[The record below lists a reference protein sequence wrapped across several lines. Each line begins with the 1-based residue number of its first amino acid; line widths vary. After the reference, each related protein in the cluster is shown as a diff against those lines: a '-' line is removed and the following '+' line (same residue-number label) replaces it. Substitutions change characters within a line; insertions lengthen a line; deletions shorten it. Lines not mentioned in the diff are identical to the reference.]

1 MVIDLKKV
9 SLALGGK
16 EILKGISFSFGE
28 DMDLGIIGPNGSG
41 KTCLLRLMG
50 ADLIPSSG
58 AITLLGYRVGN
69 ADLRVLRRQ
78 IGFVSQAVIEPNL
91 RIDMSVFDLVASG
104 ILGTFGLNERLLYAE
119 RSAETVRN
127 MVYAKLALLDIDH
140 LAQAKYFA
148 CSAGE
153 RMRALLARAMIN
165 NQPLLILDEP
175 CNGLDI
181 VQKRKFIDFLASLHE
196 YGIKTVT
203 VSHDWSDFHPNIK
216 QMLAIKRGEL
226 IGMGEREEIL
236 SRDFL
241 QDLFETTLP

>member
-9 SLALGGK
+9 SLAIGGK
-16 EILKGISFSFGE
+16 QILSDISFSFGE

-58 AITLLGYRVGN
+58 TITLLGYRIGN
-69 ADLRVLRRQ
+69 ADMRVLRRQ

-91 RIDMSVFDLVASG
+91 RMDMPVFELVATG
-104 ILGTFGLNERLLYAE
+104 ILGTFGLNEKILYAE
-119 RSAETVRN
+119 RSEETVRN
-127 MVYAKLALLDIDH
+127 MVFAKLALLDIDH
-140 LAQAKYFA
+140 LLETRYFA

-153 RMRALLARAMIN
+153 RIRVLLARAMIN

-181 VQKRKFIDFLASLHE
+181 VQKRKFIAFLATLHE

-216 QMLAIKRGEL
+216 HMLAIKRGHL
-226 IGMGEREEIL
+226 AGIGEREEIL
-236 SRDFL
+236 SKAFL
-241 QDLFETTLP
+241 EGLFETKL